1 MLEYNRKLKK
11 RSQELRN
18 KMTDPEIILWSKL
31 KGKQIKNAQFYRQK
45 PIGNYIVDFYCAKY
59 KIIIELDG
67 SQHYTDE
74 GLEYDSERD
83 TYLKFMGL
91 KVLRFTNIQIM
102 NELNSVLTVIFNEMN
117 ENKRK

>member
-1 MLEYNRKLKK
+1 MLDYNKKLKK
-11 RSQELRN
+11 RAQELRSN
-18 KMTDPEIILWSKL
+18 MTDAEIILWSKL
-31 KGKQIKNAQFYRQK
+31 KGRQIKNAQFYRQK
-45 PIGNYIVDFYCAKY
+45 PIGNYIADFYCAKY
-59 KIIIELDG
+59 KIVIELDG

-102 NELNSVLTVIFNEMN
+102 KELNSVLEVIFNEM
-117 ENKRK
+117 KD